1 MSLSGF
7 LTSRLFLKNLFW
19 ALALVIICIII
30 TMQGLKIYTRHG
42 LSNPVPDFSGM
53 SPEMAMNVA
62 RQNDLRIK
70 IIDSVFIDEAAPG
83 VIVDQVPETG
93 HGVKKGRTVFLTVN
107 SIGPEMVT
115 LPQLTDISFRQAKA
129 LVENSGLNIGEI
141 IYKPSEYN
149 NLVLD
154 VTINSASLSTGQK
167 LPKGTSVDL
176 IVGRESSN
184 MSAALPNL
192 TGMTLEQAKKVL
204 TDAMLNTGVVIYDES
219 VLSSEDS
226 LKARVW
232 RQHPNPKITGTS
244 TVGSFVDLW
253 VTTDQLKIDDSSEE
267 FF

>member
-19 ALALVIICIII
+19 ALAIVIICIII
-30 TMQGLKIYTRHG
+30 TLQGLKIYTRHG

-62 RQNDLRIK
+62 KQNDLRIK

-107 SIGPEMVT
+107 SIGPEIVT
-115 LPQLTDISFRQAKA
+115 LPQLTDISFRQAKV

-149 NLVLD
+149 DLVLD
-154 VTINSASLSTGQK
+154 VTINLASLSTGQK

-192 TGMTLEQAKKVL
+192 TGMTLEQAKKEL

-226 LKARVW
+226 LNARVW
-232 RQHPNPKITGTS
+232 RQHPNPKITGTA
-244 TVGSFVDLW
+244 TVGSYVDLW
-253 VTTDQLKIDDSSEE
+253 VTTDQLKIDDSHEE